1 MIARLQKT
9 IEARLQEALSPAVVV
24 ELYPQ
29 LVDGMSL
36 PRVALELDEFAP
48 GIDAGSNQLALVA
61 TIQARVIIDPNEED
75 AELRIRQL
83 AARVALEVYRAHG
96 FGLGYVAPAKVR
108 RLVPDGFSRPELEG
122 YLVWLV
128 EWTHEIDIGDEAD
141 LTVPPG
147 AEGIDWTVVSGDT
160 EEEWV
165 AV

>member
-1 MIARLQKT
+1 MIAQLQKT
-9 IEARLQEALSPAVVV
+9 IETRLQEALTPAVAV

-48 GIDAGSNQLALVA
+48 GTDPGNNQLALIA
-61 TIQARVIIDPNEED
+61 TMQARVILDPNQED
-75 AELRIRQL
+75 AELLIRQL
-83 AARVALEVYRAHG
+83 AARVALEVHRAYG
-96 FGLGYVAPAKVR
+96 FDLGYVAPAKIR

-141 LTVPPG
+141 LTVRPG
-147 AEGIDWTVVSGDT
+147 AAGIDWTVMSGDA
-160 EEEWV
+160 EEELV
-165 AV
+165 TV

>member
-9 IEARLQEALSPAVVV
+9 IETRLQEALAPAVEV

-48 GIDAGSNQLALVA
+48 GADPGNNQLALIA
-61 TIQARVIIDPNEED
+61 TMQARVILDPNQEG
-75 AELRIRQL
+75 AEVLIRQL
-83 AARVALEVYRAHG
+83 AARVALEIHRAHG
-96 FGLGYVAPAKVR
+96 FGLEYVAPAKIR
-108 RLVPDGFSRPELEG
+108 RLVPDGFSRPELES

-141 LTVPPG
+141 LTVKPG
-147 AEGIDWTVVSGDT
+147 AVGIDWTVMSGDA
-160 EEEWV
+160 EEVPV